1 MQSVVTGQAPIT
13 LERKI
18 TSGGKHVCGDG
29 VGGVGSGGAIARHGV
44 CSNDDA
50 TYRRPVVAPT
60 LPPRLHEHTPRGSFR
75 FSLNIAAAAAF
86 TSTTTATCS
95 ISSNASGS
103 LANDAHR
110 RLLVLVLFQGETM
123 ARRGIGG
130 DGPRAKAT
138 PRGRREHRG
147 LSHGGRECFRLPL
160 PKVRKAVTAAVT
172 QAAAAGRG
180 GGRGLAAVAA
190 TRAAAA
196 TSAAAAP
203 AAVAAAVIA
212 DSDENTAAAFFFLLT
227 PLHYSTEYSASQPRV
242 GARQRP
248 LLLVRPRAA
257 VQAASAIAAQK
268 RGTFCLA

>member
-1 MQSVVTGQAPIT
+1 MFPATFAEG
-13 LERKI
+13 EKGGD
-18 TSGGKHVCGDG
+18 SGCDA
-29 VGGVGSGGAIARHGV
+29 GGGSG
-44 CSNDDA
+44 
-50 TYRRPVVAPT
+50 TW
-60 LPPRLHEHTPRGSFR
+60 
-75 FSLNIAAAAAF
+75 
-86 TSTTTATCS
+86 
-95 ISSNASGS
+95 
-103 LANDAHR
+103 
-110 RLLVLVLFQGETM
+110 
-123 ARRGIGG
+123 
-130 DGPRAKAT
+130 
-138 PRGRREHRG
+138 
-147 LSHGGRECFRLPL
+147 
-160 PKVRKAVTAAVT
+160 
-172 QAAAAGRG
+172 G